1 MLLLFSE
8 FLAAVGRPL
17 TAAAET
23 EAAGAAEMLMRFS
36 MLTRRRR
43 TGVGV
48 CPLHNSCVVLHCHD
62 RRPLAYLLSI

>member
-1 MLLLFSE
+1 MMLFKAE
-8 FLAAVGRPL
+8 RGAAATLAGAL

-48 CPLHNSCVVLHCHD
+48 VPGSIVATRSLLLVLQQK
-62 RRPLAYLLSI
+62 PGE